1 MKEKAQK
8 QKADKQTD
16 GGAFGGPFDQ
26 QPGPANV
33 ATVKS
38 GQYLEQLPVGGM
50 TVKEVRSKYSSQMNI
65 HGNAVSIINKK
76 QVDDNTVV
84 EEGQVLTFI
93 HKSGEKGERV

>member
-8 QKADKQTD
+8 QKADKQVD

-26 QPGPANV
+26 QPSNPSNM

-38 GQYLEQLPVGGM
+38 GQYLEPLPVGGM
-50 TVKEVRSKYSSQMNI
+50 TVKAVRAKYKSQMNI
-65 HGNAVSIINKK
+65 HDNSVSIINKK
-76 QVDDNTVV
+76 QVDDSTVI

-93 HKSGEKGERV
+93 HKSGEKG